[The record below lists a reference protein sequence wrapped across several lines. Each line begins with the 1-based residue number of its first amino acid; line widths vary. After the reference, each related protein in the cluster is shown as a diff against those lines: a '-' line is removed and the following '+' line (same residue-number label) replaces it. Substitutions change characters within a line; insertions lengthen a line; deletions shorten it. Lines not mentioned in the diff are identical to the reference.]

1 MNTTTKKKE
10 LIIGIAMIGASL
22 AYLVMASRLPG
33 HDGVDAGT
41 VPLLL
46 AGLMILLG
54 AMQLLS
60 ALTTKT
66 APSTEQPS
74 QLASDLPEVPTEEAP
89 KTVIEP
95 KTVLLTLG
103 LMLGY
108 IALLGSIGF
117 PIMTV
122 VYLYLQ
128 FLILT
133 PVSQKPKHLTYLLI
147 SVISSAVIFLLFRE
161 AFDLML
167 PAGLLNNFL

>member
-1 MNTTTKKKE
+1 MSTTTKKKE
-10 LIIGIAMIGASL
+10 LVIGIAMIGASL

-33 HDGVDAGT
+33 HGGVDAGT
-41 VPLLL
+41 VPVLL

-60 ALTTKT
+60 ALMTKT

-74 QLASDLPEVPTEEAP
+74 QLASDLPEIPTEEAP
-89 KTVIEP
+89 KDVIEP

-108 IALLGSIGF
+108 IGLLGPIGF

>member
-1 MNTTTKKKE
+1 MSTTTKKKE

-22 AYLVMASRLPG
+22 AYLVMAYRLPG
-33 HDGVDAGT
+33 HEGVDAST
-41 VPLLL
+41 VPALL

-60 ALTTKT
+60 ALATKT
-66 APSTEQPS
+66 APASEQSS
-74 QLASDLPEVPTEEAP
+74 QLANDLPQVQTEEAP
-89 KTVIEP
+89 KDIIEP

-108 IALLGSIGF
+108 IALLGTVGF

-128 FLILT
+128 FLVLT
-133 PVSQKPKHLTYLLI
+133 PVSQKPRHLTYLLI
-147 SVISSAVIFLLFRE
+147 SAVSSAVIFLLFRE

>member
-1 MNTTTKKKE
+1 MSTTAKKKE
-10 LIIGIAMIGASL
+10 LVIGIAMIGASL
-22 AYLVMASRLPG
+22 TYLIMAYRLPG
-33 HDGVDAGT
+33 HDGVDAST
-41 VPLLL
+41 VPVLL
-46 AGLMILLG
+46 AGLIVLLG

-60 ALTTKT
+60 ALTTKSS
-66 APSTEQPS
+66 ATEQVS
-74 QLASDLPEVPTEEAP
+74 QLASDLPEVPAEESP
-89 KTVIEP
+89 KDVVEP

-108 IALLGSIGF
+108 IGLLGPVGF

-133 PVSQKPKHLTYLLI
+133 PVSQKPRHTTYLLI

-167 PAGLLNNFL
+167 PTGLLYNFL